1 MASEADKTQLETNQ
15 EFTGSENN
23 DNGAS
28 KPSSDS
34 GSGDAVKAV
43 THSVS
48 WITYQVIITAAL
60 GGYLYGFS
68 ANAIAGTLAQPSFIA
83 KFLSTPDA
91 AQRTDGLLGGFLA
104 GAMVG
109 SLVQA
114 PLAKHYG
121 RRLCNAVAAGIV
133 ILSGALQAASV
144 NIAMLLVFRVICGIG
159 AGMVFANSPV
169 YMSEVAPPHAR
180 GSLVGMQG
188 VGVVTAYIL
197 CAVFNLAF
205 SYVHSSIQW
214 RLIFIVLTGMGVVH
228 LISLYFLPESP
239 RWLMEQGRD
248 DEALAILVKL
258 HKTKTDPNGV
268 LAHAEATQ
276 IKAQVETE
284 KNLPS
289 GFWYIF
295 TTRHLQKRAYC
306 SILLWVMAQGTGIT
320 AIANLVPVLMG
331 GLGFGVTLQMALG
344 VVWTVCA
351 VIGCGF
357 NVLLLDR
364 VPRVRLLVVGGFGSA
379 AILSV
384 MAALQKFYLGTDD
397 GPGLKAAV
405 AIYFIFGAF
414 FTTTIECTAYAYGS
428 EIWPTHLRSE
438 GSTLVFASFF
448 GNSIAYSAP
457 VTVGLKNIG
466 WKFYMIFVV
475 VTVIS
480 TIAIWFTFPE
490 TIGLPLEE
498 INAKFGEQVEVDLK
512 SAVAAEV
519 GQEKRGEN
527 ITGKATA

>member
-1 MASEADKTQLETNQ
+1 MASEADKTQLETSQ
-15 EFTGSENN
+15 EYTGSENN
-23 DNGAS
+23 DNTVS
-28 KPSSDS
+28 KSSSD
-34 GSGDAVKAV
+34 SGDAVKAV

-205 SYVHSSIQW
+205 SYVHSAIQW

-284 KNLPS
+284 KNLPG

-295 TTRHLQKRAYC
+295 TTRHLLKRAYC

-364 VPRVRLLVVGGFGSA
+364 VPRVRLL
-379 AILSV
+379 
-384 MAALQKFYLGTDD
+384 
-397 GPGLKAAV
+397 AV

-498 INAKFGEQVEVDLK
+498 INSKFGEKVEVDLK

-527 ITGKATA
+527 ITSKATA

>member
-1 MASEADKTQLETNQ
+1 MSSTEVEKTQLETNQ
-15 EFTGSENN
+15 EFTGSESN
-23 DNGAS
+23 DRTTS
-28 KPSSDS
+28 KPASES

-48 WITYQVIITAAL
+48 WITYQVIVTAAL

-83 KFLSTPDA
+83 KFLSTEDA

-114 PLAKHYG
+114 PIAKHFG
-121 RRLCNAVAAGIV
+121 RRFCNAVAAGIV
-133 ILSGALQAASV
+133 IISGALQAASV
-144 NIAMLLVFRVICGIG
+144 NIAMLLTFRVICGIG
-159 AGMVFANSPV
+159 AGMVLANSPV

-188 VGVVTAYIL
+188 VGIVSAYIL

-205 SYVHSSIQW
+205 SFVESTVQW
-214 RLIFIVLTGMGVVH
+214 RLIFIVLTGMGVLH

-239 RWLMEQGRD
+239 RWLMEQGREE
-248 DEALAILVKL
+248 EATAVLMKL
-258 HKTKTDPNGV
+258 HRTKSDPNGI
-268 LAHAEATQ
+268 LAHAEAIQ

-284 KNLPS
+284 KQLPG

-295 TTRHLQKRAYC
+295 TTRHLLKRAYC

-357 NVLLLDR
+357 NVFLLDR
-364 VPRVRLLVVGGFGSA
+364 IGRIKLLVVGGFGSA

-384 MAALQKFYLGTDD
+384 MAALQKFYLGSDD
-397 GPGLKAAV
+397 GPGLNAAV

-414 FTTTIECTAYAYGS
+414 FTTTIECTAYVYGS

-438 GSTLVFASFF
+438 GSTLVFTSFF
-448 GNSIAYSAP
+448 GNSIAYSSP

-475 VTVIS
+475 VTVVS

-498 INAKFGEQVEVDLK
+498 INAKFGEKVEIDLK
-512 SAVAAEV
+512 SAVVAE
-519 GQEKRGEN
+519 ERREN
-527 ITGKATA
+527 VSAKADA